1 MLIKMKRKKTEV
13 INKKRTVKEQL
24 DDLAKSNDPQVRR
37 RVNEVNKI
45 VRESEERM
53 AKLQK
58 KQRKIQK
65 EEERIT
71 KSKKKKPKRI
81 IAKVGMKVDVFSPD
95 KKKHL
100 GKGVIVKVDELIVEE
115 TGEVLSK
122 NYPTIR
128 LENGKKIGGIKCWW
142 SPI

>member
-1 MLIKMKRKKTEV
+1 MKKVKAKVSRKEPKKTKST
-13 INKKRTVKEQL
+13 KKRTAEEIL
-24 DDLAKSNDPQVRR
+24 ADLAESDDPQVRK
-37 RVNEVNKI
+37 RVNEANKI

-53 AKLQK
+53 AKLKQNNKKQK
-58 KQRKIQK
+58 K
-65 EEERIT
+65 E
-71 KSKKKKPKRI
+71 KKPKRI

-95 KKKHL
+95 QKKHL
-100 GKGVIVKVDELIVEE
+100 GKGVIVKVDELTIEE

-128 LENGKKIGGIKCWW
+128 LKNGKKLGGMQCWW